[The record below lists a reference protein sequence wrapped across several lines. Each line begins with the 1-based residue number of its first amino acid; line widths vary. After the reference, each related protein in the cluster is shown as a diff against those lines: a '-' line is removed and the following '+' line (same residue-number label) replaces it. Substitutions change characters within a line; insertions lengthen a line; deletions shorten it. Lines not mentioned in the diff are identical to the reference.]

1 MRARIEGLPQTKR
14 DLFLGSAILGVIVII
29 SLIASDSV
37 LDFMCRM
44 VIYML
49 FASASNIL
57 LGFGGLSP
65 LGQGTYFGFSSY
77 AYLFIMV
84 RLHMP
89 MAAAL
94 PLALVCSILLSVLFG
109 FLSLRTNDGM
119 AFGFMN
125 MGINVLLFTAV
136 QKLQIVGSDTGITGA
151 TRFAFATSTRGNF
164 YLCLAITLICI
175 IALWLF
181 YRTPFATV
189 LKGSRENISRLT
201 FLGYNTRNVRLVAFI
216 ISAFFCAV
224 AGLMYSMRNM
234 GAFPTTISNNASMDA
249 LIMCLVGGMYSFIG
263 PILGAVII
271 TAINVQLPILT
282 NYYQAVMGV
291 IVVLCVL
298 FLQGGLLR
306 DKTTR
311 DFSVKARARIKGE
324 VRKHE

>member
-1 MRARIEGLPQTKR
+1 
-14 DLFLGSAILGVIVII
+14 
-29 SLIASDSV
+29 
-37 LDFMCRM
+37 
-44 VIYML
+44 
-49 FASASNIL
+49 
-57 LGFGGLSP
+57 
-65 LGQGTYFGFSSY
+65 
-77 AYLFIMV
+77 
-84 RLHMP
+84 MP
-89 MAAAL
+89 MYYAM
-94 PLALVCSILLSVLFG
+94 PLAIVACILLSLLFG
-109 FLSLRTNDGM
+109 FLSLRTNDAM
-119 AFGFMN
+119 AFSFLN

-151 TRFAFATSTRGNF
+151 TRFAFANSTRGNF

-175 IALWLF
+175 VAIWLF
-181 YRTPFATV
+181 YKSPFAAV
-189 LKGSRENISRLT
+189 LKGSRENLDRLT
-201 FLGYNTRNVRLVAFI
+201 FLGYNTRKIRLVAYI
-216 ISAFFCAV
+216 VSALFCAI

-234 GAFPTTISNNASMDA
+234 GAFPSMISNNASMDG

-263 PILGAVII
+263 PLLGAAVI

-311 DFSVKARARIKGE
+311 DFSTEVKARFRKG